1 MVQGTPPD
9 RVGHDGGMRWVVLAG
24 LVFLA
29 GCGGDDVG
37 SGPEPVAARDYALL
51 ESSEWERWSTWPDRK
66 SVV

>member
-1 MVQGTPPD
+1 MAAAASEAAGWFKAPPPD

-51 ESSEWERWSTWPDRK
+51 ESSE
-66 SVV
+66 